1 MVISLSE
8 LMNVPDGVLQESVP
22 VGLASFEYQGENYSF
37 LKKENVELTVQN
49 LGERK
54 IRIELVGAVALA
66 VPCDRCLKEVSV
78 PVDISMSAEF
88 DFSGSNEESVLDLN
102 ETNYIDG
109 YELDVDKLVYEEILL
124 GFPMKVLCKE
134 DCKGICKV
142 CGADLNEGECDCD
155 RTELDPRMSVIRDIF
170 NNFKEV

>member
-1 MVISLSE
+1 M
-8 LMNVPDGVLQESVP
+8 
-22 VGLASFEYQGENYSF
+22 
-37 LKKENVELTVQN
+37 
-49 LGERK
+49 
-54 IRIELVGAVALA
+54 VGAVVLA

-124 GFPMKVLCKE
+124 GFPMKVLCQD

-142 CGADLNEGECDCD
+142 CGANLNQGECGCN
-155 RTELDPRMSVIRDIF
+155 RTEPDPRMSVIRDIF
-170 NNFKEV
+170 NNVKEV

>member
-54 IRIELVGAVALA
+54 IRIELVGAVVLA

>member
-1 MVISLSE
+1 MILSLSE
-8 LMNVPDGVLQESVP
+8 IMNVPDKVQRELVP
-22 VGLASFEYQGENYSF
+22 IEMTSFSYQGEAYPF
-37 LKKENVELTVQN
+37 EKQETVELVLTHLNNKKVQ
-49 LGERK
+49 
-54 IRIELVGAVALA
+54 IEVAGSVKLV
-66 VPCDRCLKEVSV
+66 VPCDRCLKEVIV
-78 PVDISMSAEF
+78 PIEIALSTEV
-88 DFSGSNEESVLDLN
+88 DFSGSEESVLDLN
-102 ETNYIDG
+102 EINYIDG

>member
-22 VGLASFEYQGENYSF
+22 VELDSFAYQGEAYPF

-54 IRIELVGAVALA
+54 IRIELVGAVVLA

-78 PVDISMSAEF
+78 PIDISMSAEF

>member
-22 VGLASFEYQGENYSF
+22 VGLASFEYQGENYPF

-54 IRIELVGAVALA
+54 IRIELVGAVVLA

>member
-22 VGLASFEYQGENYSF
+22 VELAFFEYQGENYPF

-54 IRIELVGAVALA
+54 IRIELVGAVVLA

-170 NNFKEV
+170 NNVKEV

>member
-8 LMNVPDGVLQESVP
+8 IMNVPDGELRERVP
-22 VGLASFEYQGENYSF
+22 VGLASFEYQGEAYPF
-37 LKKENVELTVQN
+37 TKKEDAELVVQN

-54 IRIELVGAVALA
+54 VRIEVATNVILA

-78 PVDISMSAEF
+78 PVDVSASVEL
-88 DFSGSNEESVLDLN
+88 DFSGSSEESVLDLN